1 MHRWQTQMNEIKKN
15 LASFHY
21 NNLGA
26 LGRRHSLVSKIF
38 KVATM
43 HEAPPSS
50 KVAAEPMGGH
60 ENGNCNCKMVTP
72 KGFGVARMNE

>member
-1 MHRWQTQMNEIKKN
+1 MKPTSN
-15 LASFHY
+15 
-21 NNLGA
+21 
-26 LGRRHSLVSKIF
+26 
-38 KVATM
+38 
-43 HEAPPSS
+43 